1 MMHELR
7 LLYNFAL
14 EIGKVSIFI
23 NLEKMNY
30 FLISPLK
37 QMHAIIFEITIIK
50 QIIIFIFEFEFFFGV
65 NCNEMIN
72 DFKKCV

>member
-37 QMHAIIFEITIIK
+37 QMHAIIF
-50 QIIIFIFEFEFFFGV
+50 
-65 NCNEMIN
+65 
-72 DFKKCV
+72 

>member
-14 EIGKVSIFI
+14 EIGIETTISSKQFI
-23 NLEKMNY
+23 NLEKMNH

-37 QMHAIIFEITIIK
+37 KMHVIIF
-50 QIIIFIFEFEFFFGV
+50 
-65 NCNEMIN
+65 
-72 DFKKCV
+72 